1 LVKNGAA
8 ANIKDLAGNAA
19 GIIGCRINGHVGDFL
34 GFQNA
39 ALQAAA
45 HDPVDNLIFSS
56 RP

>member
-1 LVKNGAA
+1 VKNGAA

-34 GFQNA
+34 EFQNA